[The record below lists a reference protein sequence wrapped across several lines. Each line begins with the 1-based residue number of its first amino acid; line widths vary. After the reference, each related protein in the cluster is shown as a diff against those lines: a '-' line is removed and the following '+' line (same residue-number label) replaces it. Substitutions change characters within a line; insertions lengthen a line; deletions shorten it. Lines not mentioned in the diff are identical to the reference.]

1 MLKQAIK
8 SNPFSLFWAIRS
20 ISSLLYAEYNILTIH
35 TPAPIILGPT
45 VFVVYVPLMSFCIC
59 AVDYDGKLTFRF
71 GCSSMLT
78 YGKLCK

>member
-20 ISSLLYAEYNILTIH
+20 ISSLLYAEYNILYNTYSH
-35 TPAPIILGPT
+35 TPTPILGPT
-45 VFVVYVPLMSFCIC
+45 VFVVYVPLMSLCTS

-71 GCSSMLT
+71 GCSPMLT
-78 YGKLCK
+78 Y